1 MFLRGFDLCVLLYST
16 PTAWHNGA
24 SVFKCSFSLH
34 ILTPQVL
41 SIAAIQTHMEIAATQ
56 AEEESDVS
64 KQLEKDFQSKLVK
77 WKADERNVQAQSPP
91 PPPSSSF
98 GSSRSCDPPPPPPPT
113 PHSYVRCRSSFR
125 FSLGSEDHITLQ
137 GGSAVVP

>member
-91 PPPSSSF
+91 PPQVLPLAPH
-98 GSSRSCDPPPPPPPT
+98 DHAIPLLPPPPPPT
-113 PHSYVRCRSSFR
+113 PTYAVDLRLDF
-125 FSLGSEDHITLQ
+125 LWGVKIT
-137 GGSAVVP
+137 